1 MSGITDYFAG
11 FKKLDIFLLLY
22 LFYQMPIWILLY
34 YFLTKNFSFYYI
46 QFALRKGNTISWM
59 KHLAIIFLVC
69 TYLYYGVGMIV
80 IAFISGTVINVNLIM
95 EMSNMILQTIAL
107 LLLVFLCWLHEAGDK
122 HMGFIIITICHIVAG
137 TLFSW
142 LPLTQGLYISHMT
155 SQPECMVFQMA
166 ECLVIGTG
174 VAVIL
179 KNKQEYIILRKWKAE
194 NI

>member
-1 MSGITDYFAG
+1 MKFDSIVDVVREFGVKNVVVTIPMRPLRYIDFIPGFAMMNSSDESVIVAG
-11 FKKLDIFLLLY
+11 FIEEDRYKVEDNYKITLAANDARFGR
-22 LFYQMPIWILLY
+22 
-34 YFLTKNFSFYYI
+34 KHYYI
-46 QFALRKGNTISWM
+46 CDLN
-59 KHLAIIFLVC
+59 C
-69 TYLYYGVGMIV
+69 MIRSREE
-80 IAFISGTVINVNLIM
+80 IR
-95 EMSNMILQTIAL
+95 
-107 LLLVFLCWLHEAGDK
+107 VFYLHEDGDK